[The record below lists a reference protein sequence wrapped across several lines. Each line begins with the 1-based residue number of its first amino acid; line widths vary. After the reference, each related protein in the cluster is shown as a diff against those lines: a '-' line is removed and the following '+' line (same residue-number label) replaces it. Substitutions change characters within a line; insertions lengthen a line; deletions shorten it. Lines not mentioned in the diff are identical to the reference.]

1 MAENFTDSISQFTD
15 SRRPKEVRLMAA
27 RGLVPATPKDLTLIL
42 YFFTKDA
49 DPEVAGKA
57 RETLSGLPS
66 DVVSIVLTYSEIVL
80 ISQSKIVNE
89 EILRKIA
96 ESRK

>member
-1 MAENFTDSISQFTD
+1 MAKYFTDSISQFTD
-15 SRRPKEVRLMAA
+15 STRPKEVRLMAA
-27 RGLVPATPKDLTLIL
+27 LGSVPATPKDLTL
-42 YFFTKDA
+42 FFTKDV